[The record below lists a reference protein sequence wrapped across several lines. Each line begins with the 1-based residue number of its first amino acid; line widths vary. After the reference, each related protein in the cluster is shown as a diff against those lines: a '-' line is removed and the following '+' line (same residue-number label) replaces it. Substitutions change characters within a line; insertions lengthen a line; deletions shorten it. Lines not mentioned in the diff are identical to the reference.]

1 MSFLDA
7 FEDLDDFTDNEF
19 STTATVTPLSATST
33 ISAGYEITGIF
44 DENYQDM
51 FGSLSEHGQTAE
63 GRKFCFLVQTA
74 KSKGLGH
81 GDRLTINSKNYQVAS
96 IQPKHD
102 GKLSNIILK
111 QDFS

>member
-1 MSFLDA
+1 MLED
-7 FEDLDDFTDNEF
+7 FENLDDFTDNEF
-19 STTATVTPLSATST
+19 STTATVTPLSSTSPL
-33 ISAGYEITGIF
+33 AGGTELTGIF

-51 FGSLSEHGQTAE
+51 FGSLSEHGHTAE
-63 GRKFCFLVQTA
+63 GRKFCFQVQT
-74 KSKGLGH
+74 GQIDDLRH